1 MIYVLSYLLL
11 LLLFSYYVLGIQYF
25 VLVLGGTI
33 PIIINMII
41 VKFSE
46 YTVPKNK
53 YQKLTRFLDVKVQRD
68 TYFVFTFFLVLIII
82 KSINNATTDTK
93 VMMISLFSVL
103 IYTLIQDS
111 FDRISLRNYY
121 YKKERKRHRYK
132 IGKVIYLIDTTRNDK
147 INKKVDLKIFVL
159 ICGTYILAVTVASL
173 YTLYNIRAVKLI
185 VLITLGIIT
194 QKRIKKE
201 LSHKEDDDNKEK
213 LLEKYLPNITP
224 MILVLVTM
232 LIA

>member
-1 MIYVLSYLLL
+1 MIYVLSYL

-25 VLVLGGTI
+25 VVVLGGTI

-41 VKFSE
+41 VKFTE

-111 FDRISLRNYY
+111 FDRISLRKYY

-173 YTLYNIRAVKLI
+173 YTIYNIRAVKLI